1 MGSST
6 IGIALY
12 YLFDILSWI
21 IVIKSFMTWLTSG
34 GGKFYDVL
42 STITEPIEAP
52 IRSVMYKYTSGT
64 VDFSPM
70 IAILARILLKNIA
83 LRIFI

>member
-1 MGSST
+1 MGTST
-6 IGIALY
+6 IGISLY

-21 IVIKSFMTWLTSG
+21 IVIKSFMTWLPNG

-52 IRSVMYKYTSGT
+52 VRSVMDKYTSGP

-70 IAILARILLKNIA
+70 VTILALILLKNIA
-83 LRIFI
+83 LTIFI

>member
-1 MGSST
+1 MST
-6 IGIALY
+6 IGISLY

-21 IVIKSFMTWLTSG
+21 IVIRSFMTCLPNG
-34 GGKFYDVL
+34 GGKFYDIL

-52 IRSVMYKYTSGT
+52 IRSVMYKYTSGP

-70 IAILARILLKNIA
+70 IAILALMLLKNVA

>member
-1 MGSST
+1 MGTST
-6 IGIALY
+6 IGISLY

-21 IVIKSFMTWLTSG
+21 IVIKSFMTWIPSG
-34 GGKFYDVL
+34 GGKLYDVL

-52 IRSVMYKYTSGT
+52 IRSVMDKYTNGP

-70 IAILARILLKNIA
+70 VTILALILLKNIA
-83 LRIFI
+83 LTIFI

>member
-1 MGSST
+1 MGTST
-6 IGIALY
+6 IGISLY

-21 IVIKSFMTWLTSG
+21 IVIKSFMTWLPSG
-34 GGKFYDVL
+34 GGKLYDVL

-52 IRSVMYKYTSGT
+52 IRSVLDKYTNGP

-70 IAILARILLKNIA
+70 VTILALILLKNIA
-83 LRIFI
+83 LTIFI

>member
-1 MGSST
+1 MGTST
-6 IGIALY
+6 IGISLY

-21 IVIKSFMTWLTSG
+21 IVIKSFMTWLPNG
-34 GGKFYDVL
+34 GGKLYDVL

-52 IRSVMYKYTSGT
+52 VRSVMDKYTSGP

-70 IAILARILLKNIA
+70 VTILALILLKNIA
-83 LRIFI
+83 LTIFI